1 MPNETSA
8 PPPNRPE
15 QPTSILSRQS
25 TTDERARPRE
35 QPKPSAQGN
44 RMPQSLRQESQRC
57 NRSTEKRT
65 CRHRSYREPQPRK
78 HRRRAYVDLPRR
90 SSPSSGHGAT
100 RSELLV
106 IPTFHVYYVLG
117 SVGKVGVSRP
127 SEALPKAARADG
139 NSGWPR
145 VRPFAGIAESNR
157 PCYAAS
163 TFSASSMLAIII
175 FLAASASSEAGFSAA
190 ASGARRSS

>member
-1 MPNETSA
+1 MPAILPSQWVLLGSFGA
-8 PPPNRPE
+8 AHRAMV
-15 QPTSILSRQS
+15 QSCLGSLFSRWHFALSRLCGGRFR
-25 TTDERARPRE
+25 ERSRFPR
-35 QPKPSAQGN
+35 S
-44 RMPQSLRQESQRC
+44 SW
-57 NRSTEKRT
+57 
-65 CRHRSYREPQPRK
+65 
-78 HRRRAYVDLPRR
+78 RRLAAGLPPRR
-90 SSPSSGHGAT
+90 FTLCSNGKKRSSC
-100 RSELLV
+100 
-106 IPTFHVYYVLG
+106 VLANSAAWLALASFLPFLSLSFTHCASISG